1 MLQLIMEGGSLELEE
16 VSISL
21 ERVVLFVTW
30 YDERDIVSVVVDWNV
45 EEVKVV
51 IVWSSVCVREAE

>member
-21 ERVVLFVTW
+21 ERVVVVTW
-30 YDERDIVSVVVDWNV
+30 DDERDVVFVVVDWNV

-51 IVWSSVCVREAE
+51 IVSSSVCVREAE

>member
-21 ERVVLFVTW
+21 ERVVVVTW
-30 YDERDIVSVVVDWNV
+30 DDERDVVYVVVDWNV

-51 IVWSSVCVREAE
+51 IVSSSVCVREAE

>member
-21 ERVVLFVTW
+21 GCVVFVPWDDGT
-30 YDERDIVSVVVDWNV
+30 DIVSVVVDWNV

-51 IVWSSVCVREAE
+51 IV

>member
-1 MLQLIMEGGSLELEE
+1 MLLEL
-16 VSISL
+16 
-21 ERVVLFVTW
+21 VVFVTW
-30 YDERDIVSVVVDWNV
+30 DDERDIVSVAVDWNV

>member
-16 VSISL
+16 VSML
-21 ERVVLFVTW
+21 LDLVVFVTW
-30 YDERDIVSVVVDWNV
+30 DDERDIVSVAVDWNV